1 MKVFSSFLCFA
12 AAASSVVVAVDDIAI
27 LEDTPEAR
35 LIKDHDPIAEATYHE
50 SDPVVAVSFL
60 VMDTQWGAYYV
71 EFRAAGNYSG

>member
-1 MKVFSSFLCFA
+1 MKVFSSFLCLA

-50 SDPVVAVSFL
+50 SDPVVAVSSL
-60 VMDTQWGAYYV
+60 VIDMLMGCI
-71 EFRAAGNYSG
+71 FPAAGNISG